1 MLAEATSTS
10 LGAFALLGLGFVFGL
25 KHATEIDHIIAVSA
39 VVSEQRKLAR
49 SLVVGALWGAGHT
62 ASLVVAG
69 VVVLALRVAIPE
81 RVADWL
87 EFGVALMI
95 IGLGLSALV
104 RALRR
109 RRADAHIHRHRHDG
123 LSHVH
128 IHFHERGSEHAAT
141 DAAPA
146 TAPSPV
152 HSHAL
157 ARVGFKPFVVGAVHG
172 LAGSAALT
180 LLVLAQIDSTALGLL
195 YLAVFGLG
203 SITGMV
209 LMSGL
214 IGLPFVLAARRLSGF
229 HYGLQTIAGA
239 VSIVFGLWY
248 AYHTGVAS
256 GLFEAIQ

>member
-69 VVVLALRVAIPE
+69 IVVLALRVAIPA

-95 IGLGLSALV
+95 IGLGLSALA
-104 RALRR
+104 RTLRR
-109 RRADAHIHRHRHDG
+109 QRADAHIHRHRHDG

-128 IHFHERGSEHAAT
+128 IHFHERGSEHTAPAA
-141 DAAPA
+141 A
-146 TAPSPV
+146 TAPAPV

-203 SITGMV
+203 SISGMV

-214 IGLPFVLAARRLSGF
+214 IGLPFALAARRLSGF
-229 HYGLQTIAGA
+229 HYGLQTIAGV

-248 AYHTGVAS
+248 SYHTSVAG
-256 GLFEAIQ
+256 GLFKAIL